1 MRRDRGFDLRL
12 FQGFRRGMPFHRPE
26 PPKLRERNDS
36 CGLPAEV
43 DELVRL
49 GRFRVSSASG
59 TTAYAFMSM
68 YDILDYMI
76 EAHKP
81 GSRN

>member
-1 MRRDRGFDLRL
+1 MV
-12 FQGFRRGMPFHRPE
+12 
-26 PPKLRERNDS
+26 DS
-36 CGLPAEV
+36 LSVARARIAETNGHSV
-43 DELVRL
+43 
-49 GRFRVSSASG
+49 SG

-76 EAHKP
+76 EAYKP